1 MTIPSPP
8 PPPPPDSLAGF
19 ATWCLVASWITRT
32 HSHVDRLWS
41 VTPAA
46 YACVYAWRSA
56 WDPRCALMALLTFAW
71 GARLT
76 MNFARK
82 GGYRPHEQDYRWPV
96 LQRHPMLRHP
106 VAWQAFNVGFIA
118 AYQNVLLWLIASPSA
133 FAYANRGAPLCAWDF
148 IAATLVAAALI
159 LEAIADEQ
167 QWAFQ
172 QSKHRAK
179 GHRRREEWA
188 EDYTR
193 GFRTSGLFRL
203 SRHPNFFAEQ
213 CVWVFFHGFALAA
226 ERASGTAPVSGWW
239 GLVRSVG
246 GFGGA
251 YYASSLAARVGRSGL
266 GALLLVILFQGSTA
280 FTESI
285 TGGKYPEYAAYRRVT
300 SRLVPWWPRGEVPP
314 PARGGKRT

>member
-1 MTIPSPP
+1 
-8 PPPPPDSLAGF
+8 
-19 ATWCLVASWITRT
+19 
-32 HSHVDRLWS
+32 
-41 VTPAA
+41 
-46 YACVYAWRSA
+46 
-56 WDPRCALMALLTFAW
+56 MALLTLAW

-82 GGYRPHEQDYRWPV
+82 GGYRPYEQDYRWPV
-96 LQRHPMLRHP
+96 LQRHPLLRHP

-118 AYQNVLLWLIASPSA
+118 AYQNALLWLIASPSA
-133 FAYANRGAPLCAWDF
+133 VAYAARGTPLCAWDF
-148 IAATLVAAALI
+148 LAAAMVAAALL
-159 LEAIADEQ
+159 LEAAADEQ

-179 GHRRREEWA
+179 GHRRRSEWA
-188 EDYTR
+188 EDYAR
-193 GFRTSGLFRL
+193 GFRTSGLFRF

-226 ERASGTAPVSGWW
+226 ERASGTAPGGW
-239 GLVRSVG
+239 GLRSVG
-246 GFGGA
+246 GFVGSDHGGVGA
-251 YYASSLAARVGRSGL
+251 YASSAASVGRSGL
-266 GALLLVILFQGSTA
+266 GAALLVMLFQGSTA

-300 SRLVPWWPRGEVPP
+300 SRLVPWWPRGEVPR